1 MPKVKDE
8 KKVTD
13 IHKAAMKLL
22 IQTGFAGLKMADV
35 AKGANIA
42 TGTLYIYYKSKEALV
57 NDVYEATRKEMIA
70 VLLDSKNAM
79 SGDFYKTFA
88 SMWLSYFNYC
98 LRFPEKMIFVEQFVY
113 SGLIDASIISETEKE
128 LKPLNQFIEYGQEKG
143 IFKTLDVELLKAQM
157 QGAIHETIKVIHK
170 QQIPLTDP
178 QILQCLGMSWDAMKR
193 TF

>member
-35 AKGANIA
+35 AKEANIA

-57 NDVYEATRKEMIA
+57 NDVYEHTRKEMVS
-70 VLLDSKNAM
+70 VLLDSKNAV

-98 LRFPEKMIFVEQFVY
+98 LRYPEKMIFVEQFVY
-113 SGLIDASIISETEKE
+113 SGLIDSTIIDETEKE
-128 LKPLNQFIEYGQEKG
+128 LKPLNQFIEFGQEKG
-143 IFKTLDVELLKAQM
+143 IFKPLNVELLKAQM
-157 QGAIHETIKVIHK
+157 QGAVHDIIKVIHK
-170 QQIPLTDP
+170 KNIELSDTE
-178 QILQCLGMSWDAMKR
+178 ILQCLGMSWDAMKR

>member
-13 IHKAAMKLL
+13 IHKAALKLL
-22 IQTGFAGLKMADV
+22 IHTGFAGLKMADV
-35 AKGANIA
+35 AKEANIA

-57 NDVYEATRKEMIA
+57 NDVYAHTRKEMIG

-113 SGLIDASIISETEKE
+113 SGLIEESVIKETEKE
-128 LKPLNQFIEYGQEKG
+128 LKPLNQFIAYGQEKG
-143 IFKTLDVELLKAQM
+143 IFKSLDVELLKAQM
-157 QGAIHETIKVIHK
+157 QGAVHDIIKVIHK
-170 QQIPLTDP
+170 QNIELTDP
-178 QILQCLGMSWDAMKR
+178 QILQCLGMSWDAMRR

>member
-13 IHKAAMKLL
+13 IHKAALKLL

-35 AKGANIA
+35 AKEANIA

-70 VLLDSKNAM
+70 VLVDSKNAM

-98 LRFPEKMIFVEQFVY
+98 LRFPEKMTFVEQFVY
-113 SGLIDASIISETEKE
+113 SGLIDETIINETEKE

-143 IFKTLDVELLKAQM
+143 IFKPLTVELLKAQM
-157 QGAIHETIKVIHK
+157 QGAVHELIKVIHK
-170 QQIPLTDP
+170 QQIQLSDP

-193 TF
+193 SF